1 MLYLILLYSFDQLK
15 NVKFMKILSKL
26 FVAAM
31 LMLAIVSC
39 KKETCTTCSVVTDAP
54 GASEYYNYCG
64 TESEINAEDIRLK
77 NGCVDLQANYPQ
89 YNFNCGCQ

>member
-1 MLYLILLYSFDQLK
+1 
-15 NVKFMKILSKL
+15 MKILSKL

-31 LMLAIVSC
+31 LILATTAC
-39 KKETCTTCSVVTDAP
+39 EKETCTTCQVESNAP
-54 GASEYYNYCG
+54 GTSQYYSYCG

-77 NGCVDLQANYPQ
+77 NGCVDLQADYPQ